1 MPVRAFE
8 MQLQAG
14 QVAEYRRRHD
24 EIWPELVDLLR
35 EAGIRD
41 YRIFCNEDT
50 GRLFA
55 VMHLSKNHA
64 VDALPGHELMQRWWA
79 HMAGIMATHAD
90 DAPVEV
96 PLAPVF
102 SLTESDDASR

>member
-8 MQLQAG
+8 MQLYPG

-24 EIWPELVDLLR
+24 AIWPQLADLLR
-35 EAGIRD
+35 DAGIRD

-55 VMHLSKNHA
+55 VMHLAEGHR
-64 VDALPGHELMQRWWA
+64 VDELPGHELMRRWWA
-79 HMAGIMATHAD
+79 DMADLMQTRPD

-96 PLAPVF
+96 ALAEVF
-102 SLTESDDASR
+102 CLTEADDASR